1 MKDENNK
8 TNKIVAILNYFSSIC
23 FYIVAIINF
32 IKDNSSMGVIY
43 LCLGSTFLC
52 LGSVNLNKDKEDKED
67 KEQKK

>member
-8 TNKIVAILNYFSSIC
+8 KNKIVSILNYFSSIC

-43 LCLGSTFLC
+43 LCLGATLLC
-52 LGSVNLNKDKEDKED
+52 LGSVYLNKDKEKKE
-67 KEQKK
+67 